1 MKRDRAVIAS
11 AIVALAGTSTAASAI
26 DWALPIDGNW
36 NTAANWLGADV
47 PDTIVEDA
55 VLGLVGPYVVTITN
69 TFTHGAI
76 SISNPNATLSLGSI
90 FHTTTGN
97 LFNDGTIIINTNA
110 SVFNSH
116 LAFNSDANISGNGF
130 ITLNGAAG
138 ASDAQIIVNDPF
150 TVTHG
155 ADHTING
162 GGLITGNMI
171 NNGLISA
178 DSLAGPLQLGGIL
191 TQSATGQAVADLGGT
206 LQLLNGSVTTGGS
219 LDTGPASVVEV
230 GGSVATIGDLTNFGD
245 LNIPGNSRF
254 LDINDDIVNDGIITV
269 NSNGAV
275 FNGHIRFTADS
286 DINGSGE
293 IVMNRGAGDLLDAQI
308 LTNAGITAT
317 IGADQ
322 VIQGG
327 GLISSASDGLIINN
341 GIINGNNPL
350 GGLGLAGNHQGAS
363 GEYRS
368 DDGTILLRSGL
379 ILSGGTFE
387 STGTGSATMA
397 TNGTATIGG
406 VTNNGQINILG
417 SGGFIELNGP
427 MTNNGNL
434 TINSNT
440 NVFNAHLVT
449 NIDTL
454 IDGSGT
460 IEMVSAGD
468 INDAQMFTSS
478 PVTLTLGADQVVS
491 GSGHII
497 GNFDGTLENLGVING
512 NHPAVD
518 KDPVRE
524 LRLSGNHTG
533 SSVGVY
539 RSDNGLLGLGNGLI
553 LDNAIFDSSGTGSLT
568 MGTNGTAII
577 SDVINNGQVNIL
589 GSGGFIQLNGPV
601 TNNGNI
607 SINSDLNIFNA
618 HLITETNTTID
629 GSGAIEMNSA
639 GGDLNDAQ
647 IFTRAPVTLTLG
659 ANQIVS
665 GSGVVAGI
673 FDGTIENLGVING
686 NDPAFE
692 LRLAGNHT
700 GSGGGVYRS
709 TNGVLGISS
718 GLIMNGGTFETAG
731 TGSVS
736 MTTNGIAQIASM
748 TNSGNLDLRGDGGIL
763 ELTGPLTNNGT
774 ITINSNLNIFNAHI
788 RFVADTMIDGNG
800 AINMSTLSQNNDA
813 QIIASAGFVGVI
825 GSGQDLSGDGLLV
838 GELEINGGIDPA
850 GQTRN
855 FFIDTMR
862 FASTTSMTADLGG
875 LLAGEFDRLVL
886 GGSDS
891 IDLAGDLTVNIDP
904 GYVPNFGDTWDII
917 TGGTVV
923 GEFDTDNMP
932 DAGPGLVYRVV
943 YESNRAYVILTCDA
957 DLSGDGVLDFF
968 DISTFLGFFGA
979 LDTRGDINL
988 DGQFD
993 FFDISLFL
1001 QIYSGSCS

>member
-1 MKRDRAVIAS
+1 MTVIAA
-11 AIVALAGTSTAASAI
+11 AIIALAGTATAASAN
-26 DWALPIDGNW
+26 DWALPVDGNW
-36 NTAANWLGADV
+36 NDALNWLGADV
-47 PDTIVEDA
+47 PDTVAEDA
-55 VLGLVGPYVVTITN
+55 VLGLVGSYLVTITN
-69 TFTHGAI
+69 NFTHGAI
-76 SISNPNATLSLGSI
+76 SITNPDATLSLGSI
-90 FHTTTGN
+90 FHTLNGDLVN
-97 LFNDGTIIINTNA
+97 QGTIIINTNA
-110 SVFNSH
+110 NVFNSH
-116 LAFNSDANISGNGF
+116 LAFNTDASISGNGI
-130 ITLNGAAG
+130 ITLNGANG
-138 ASDAQIIVNDPF
+138 ADDAQIIVNAPF
-150 TVTHG
+150 TVAHG
-155 ADHTING
+155 AGHTING
-162 GGLITGNMI
+162 AGRISGIMLND
-171 NNGLISA
+171 GLISA
-178 DSLAGPLQLGGIL
+178 DSIAGPLQLNGVL
-191 TQSATGQAVADLGGT
+191 TQSASGQAGADLGGT
-206 LQLLNGSVTTGGS
+206 LELMNGSVTSGGVFT
-219 LDTGPASVVEV
+219 TGPGSSISVA
-230 GGSVATIGDLTNFGD
+230 GSMATIGDLTNQG
-245 LNIPGNSRF
+245 LINIPGSGHF
-254 LDINDDIVNDGIITV
+254 LIINADVVNDGTISV
-269 NSNGAV
+269 NSSDTV
-275 FNGHIRFTADS
+275 FNAHVRFVADA
-286 DINGSGE
+286 ILGGSGVVLMD
-293 IVMNRGAGDLLDAQI
+293 ITSSDLGDAQF
-308 LTNAGITAT
+308 LTEVGVTGT
-317 IGADQ
+317 IGPDQ
-322 VIQGG
+322 TVQGS
-327 GLISSASDGLIINN
+327 GLLATPSDGLIINQ
-341 GIINGNNPL
+341 GIVNGNDPDD
-350 GGLGLAGNHQGAS
+350 GLALAGNHEGSA
-363 GEYRS
+363 GVYRS
-368 DDGTILLRSGL
+368 DNGTILLRSGL
-379 ILSGGTFE
+379 VLNGGTFE

-440 NVFNAHLVT
+440 NIFNSHLVT

-497 GNFDGTLENLGVING
+497 GNFDGTIENLGVING

-577 SDVINNGQVNIL
+577 SDVINNGQVNIR
-589 GSGGFIQLNGPV
+589 GSGGFIRLNGPL

-659 ANQIVS
+659 ANQVVS

-788 RFVADTMIDGNG
+788 RFVTDTMIDGNG

-813 QIIASAGFVGVI
+813 QIIAESGFVGVI

-838 GELEINGGIDPA
+838 GELEINGGIDPD
-850 GQTRN
+850 GPTRQ
-855 FFIDTMR
+855 FSIDTMR

-875 LLAGEFDRLVL
+875 LLVGEFDRLVL

-891 IDLAGDLTVNIDP
+891 IDLAGDLTVNIDS

-923 GEFDTDNMP
+923 GEFDTDTMP
-932 DAGPGLVYRVV
+932 ATGPGLVYRVI
-943 YESNRAYVILTCDA
+943 YESNRVYVILTCDA

-968 DISTFLGFFGA
+968 DISTFLSFFGA
-979 LDTRGDINL
+979 QDTRGDINL